1 MITPTTLRSSTRAL
15 LVASSRARTFTRL
28 PALRVQRQS
37 TMASDQQIIFTKD
50 APAALGPYSQAIKTP
65 STIYCSGQIPLK
77 PDGTFVEGSIAEKT
91 EQCCKN
97 VKAVVEAAGSS
108 MGKVVKTTVFLS
120 DMAHFGVGL
129 PEPCEEI
136 LRLTKIHRR
145 SMASMRSGSRTSPP
159 AAALPSRPF
168 PRTLTLRLR
177 LSHCLKHQKQ
187 I

>member
-1 MITPTTLRSSTRAL
+1 
-15 LVASSRARTFTRL
+15 
-28 PALRVQRQS
+28 
-37 TMASDQQIIFTKD
+37 MASDQQIIFTKD

-120 DMAHFGVGL
+120 DMAHFAEVNGEYEKWFSHKPARSCVAVKTL
-129 PEPCEEI
+129 PKNVDVEI
-136 LRLTKIHRR
+136 EVI
-145 SMASMRSGSRTSPP
+145 
-159 AAALPSRPF
+159 ALP
-168 PRTLTLRLR
+168 
-177 LSHCLKHQKQ
+177 
-187 I
+187 